1 MEVEAVHPV
10 SVLRSEEDQLARNV
24 ETPLVNRTSLD
35 KLQAQSRD
43 TLCVTICCKRENGIK
58 HWWQNASTS
67 LDWNSSKFEA
77 GTLFTLVPDLL
88 VGAGN
93 RHRYAG

>member
-1 MEVEAVHPV
+1 M
-10 SVLRSEEDQLARNV
+10 RDNM
-24 ETPLVNRTSLD
+24 
-35 KLQAQSRD
+35 LQA
-43 TLCVTICCKRENGIK
+43 REWYQT
-58 HWWQNASTS
+58 WWQNASTS